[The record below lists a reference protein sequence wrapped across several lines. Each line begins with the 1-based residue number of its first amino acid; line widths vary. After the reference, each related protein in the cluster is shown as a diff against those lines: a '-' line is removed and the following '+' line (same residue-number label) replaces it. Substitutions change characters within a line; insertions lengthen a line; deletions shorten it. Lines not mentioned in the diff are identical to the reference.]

1 MTPTPDSTSS
11 DGRAAA
17 STVAA
22 ALTAAGRGAIA
33 VIAVDGPA
41 AHRCVG
47 DCFEPATPLA
57 VRSRASATFPIN
69 AIRYGRWLG
78 PLGAGEARGGR
89 SGESVVVVATATDRI
104 EVHCHGGRAAVAAIL
119 DDLAAVGAETADAD
133 ALQLRHGAS
142 AEQLEMGRIL
152 AATSTVRTAAIALDQ
167 TRGAMRRFTASIR
180 SQLVGS
186 EVAASEHALEVVRPR
201 IGEVLDRVPLGLHLV
216 EPWNI
221 VLAGPPNVGKS
232 SLLNAL
238 LGYDRAITFAA
249 PGTTRDVV
257 SADSAIDGWPVR
269 MSDTA
274 GVRETSDVL
283 ESEGVSRALQTL
295 IRADLVL
302 LVIDMGEGMT
312 ATHRTIAART
322 SAPCLTV
329 RNKADLHEP
338 DRSHWDD
345 APFDVSATRGTG
357 IDRLVAGIGRALVP
371 RPPAPGDPVPVTELQ
386 RRFLRAALEAPTV
399 AQCLAA
405 LEPLGC

>member
-1 MTPTPDSTSS
+1 M
-11 DGRAAA
+11 
-17 STVAA
+17 AA
-22 ALTAAGRGAIA
+22 ALTATGRGAIA

-41 AHRCVG
+41 AHRCVS
-47 DCFEPATPLA
+47 DCFEPANPLA
-57 VRSRASATFPIN
+57 AGSRAAASFPIN

-78 PLGAGEARGGR
+78 PLHAGEARDRR
-89 SGESVVVVATATDRI
+89 SGESVVVVATAVDRV

-119 DDLAAVGAETADAD
+119 DDLDAIGAATADAD
-133 ALQLRHGAS
+133 ALRLCRGAT
-142 AEQLEMGRIL
+142 AEQVEMERIVT
-152 AATSTVRTAAIALDQ
+152 ATSTVRTAAIALDQ
-167 TRGAMRRFTASIR
+167 TRGAMQRFAAAIR
-180 SQLVGS
+180 SQLVEARGTPES
-186 EVAASEHALEVVRPR
+186 ALEEVRPR
-201 IGEVLDRVPLGLHLV
+201 IAEVLGRIPLGAHLV
-216 EPWNI
+216 EPWRI

-283 ESEGVSRALQTL
+283 ESEGVSRALETL
-295 IRADLVL
+295 ARADLVL
-302 LVIDMGEGMT
+302 LVIDIGEGVT
-312 ATHRTIAART
+312 ATHRELAART
-322 SAPCLTV
+322 SAPCLPV

-338 DRSHWDD
+338 DRPQRDEST
-345 APFDVSATRGTG
+345 FDISAIRGTG

-371 RPPAPGDPVPVTELQ
+371 LPPGSGDPVPVTDLQ
-386 RRFLRAALEAPTV
+386 REALRAAFEAPSI
-399 AQCLAA
+399 ARCLTA